1 MDAKDRRK
9 TQIGVQL
16 ERWRVREIK
25 HRASELGIS
34 MSELVQNTLKKT
46 KILPQN
52 EGVNEGVRK
61 SPA

>member
-34 MSELVQNTLKKT
+34 MSELVRRLIIEYLEKT
-46 KILPQN
+46 KTD
-52 EGVNEGVRK
+52 K
-61 SPA
+61 